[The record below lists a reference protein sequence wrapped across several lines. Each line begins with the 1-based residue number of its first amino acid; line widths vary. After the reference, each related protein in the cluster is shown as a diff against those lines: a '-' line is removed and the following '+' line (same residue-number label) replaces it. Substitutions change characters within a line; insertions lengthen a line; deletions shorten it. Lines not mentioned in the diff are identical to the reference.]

1 MAADFVT
8 TATEQWIRDTLQL
21 NHPYLADV
29 RSLSLPGTYKKKICH
44 LGDALKN
51 FICLRVLDL
60 SYNALVTIT
69 GIEHL
74 KGLERLTLY
83 FNCISSVD
91 VLKEL
96 YELPALRELDLR
108 LNPLIRR
115 HPHYRLTLVHNM
127 PRLGTLDDRPV
138 SERERTAAT
147 MQFSTMQSSS
157 EHLSPQKSTCVNKAA
172 DKRSGDHVTK
182 RLPLLTGLYDMESN
196 FRATHEETKAEES
209 KDFTEQSSPQKQEN
223 AKCISGSS
231 PSKSGGTS
239 HQRITSPIVTD
250 TSKKSFG
257 PVDEKGESVSAEQ
270 CKKGLPIQTRHIA
283 KGYYTPNPNQSH
295 HSNSSLVNIR
305 PPSPSPGLRLSD
317 PSNPTL
323 CPSRPIHCTVKKR
336 EGGPGIQPHKEKRKM
351 GGYRKSLEMLLN
363 LVDKHWTGQRS
374 LHHHKNFL
382 SQAVHIL
389 SMMEKDVSTRESEV
403 KTLRGK
409 VDTLN
414 VRASKQTDEHQAEVR
429 NLYAQLQDACS
440 EVSSLR
446 GQLRNVLGENASLQ
460 KQLLGLERR
469 HFRRTR
475 SSPIV
480 RIEEAKADMEELRK
494 VMERLKERVE
504 EAGKSMDPCVPCLFQ
519 VPEVNTHLEA
529 AA

>member
-1 MAADFVT
+1 SNSMAADFVT

-172 DKRSGDHVTK
+172 DKRCRSGDHVTK

-196 FRATHEETKAEES
+196 FRATHEGQDEARPLSDSISEQTPNKMSKINKLTLGSHQRPVKFLVSETKAEES
-209 KDFTEQSSPQKQEN
+209 KDFTEQSSPQKQED
-223 AKCISGSS
+223 KEFK
-231 PSKSGGTS
+231 PPHTGGTS

-270 CKKGLPIQTRHIA
+270 
-283 KGYYTPNPNQSH
+283 YQSH

-336 EGGPGIQPHKEKRKM
+336 EGGPGIQPHK
-351 GGYRKSLEMLLN
+351 GGYRKPLEMLLN

-469 HFRRTR
+469 
-475 SSPIV
+475 
-480 RIEEAKADMEELRK
+480 
-494 VMERLKERVE
+494 
-504 EAGKSMDPCVPCLFQ
+504 
-519 VPEVNTHLEA
+519 
-529 AA
+529 

>member
-231 PSKSGGTS
+231 PSKS
-239 HQRITSPIVTD
+239 D
-250 TSKKSFG
+250 
-257 PVDEKGESVSAEQ
+257 
-270 CKKGLPIQTRHIA
+270 
-283 KGYYTPNPNQSH
+283 QSH

>member
-1 MAADFVT
+1 MSDAKVVAPTFGAT
-8 TATEQWIRDTLQL
+8 NNGRMSATAPKAPEAFPANRHTVREQDSEDNPRQ
-21 NHPYLADV
+21 
-29 RSLSLPGTYKKKICH
+29 
-44 LGDALKN
+44 
-51 FICLRVLDL
+51 RV
-60 SYNALVTIT
+60 IT

-127 PRLGTLDDRPV
+127 PWLGTLDDRPV

-209 KDFTEQSSPQKQEN
+209 KDFTEQSSPQKQ
-223 AKCISGSS
+223 
-231 PSKSGGTS
+231 
-239 HQRITSPIVTD
+239 
-250 TSKKSFG
+250 
-257 PVDEKGESVSAEQ
+257 
-270 CKKGLPIQTRHIA
+270 
-283 KGYYTPNPNQSH
+283 
-295 HSNSSLVNIR
+295 
-305 PPSPSPGLRLSD
+305 
-317 PSNPTL
+317 
-323 CPSRPIHCTVKKR
+323 
-336 EGGPGIQPHKEKRKM
+336 
-351 GGYRKSLEMLLN
+351 GGYRKPLEMLLN

-480 RIEEAKADMEELRK
+480 QIEEAKADMEELRK

-504 EAGKSMDPCVPCLFQ
+504 EAGTSMDPCVPCLFQ
-519 VPEVNTHLEA
+519 APEVNTHLEA

>member
-231 PSKSGGTS
+231 PSKS
-239 HQRITSPIVTD
+239 D
-250 TSKKSFG
+250 
-257 PVDEKGESVSAEQ
+257 
-270 CKKGLPIQTRHIA
+270 
-283 KGYYTPNPNQSH
+283 QSH

-351 GGYRKSLEMLLN
+351 GGYRKPLEMLLN

>member
-8 TATEQWIRDTLQL
+8 TVTEQWIRDTLQL

-127 PRLGTLDDRPV
+127 PWLGTLDDRPV

-231 PSKSGGTS
+231 PSKS
-239 HQRITSPIVTD
+239 D
-250 TSKKSFG
+250 
-257 PVDEKGESVSAEQ
+257 
-270 CKKGLPIQTRHIA
+270 
-283 KGYYTPNPNQSH
+283 QSH

-351 GGYRKSLEMLLN
+351 GGYRKPLEMLLN

-480 RIEEAKADMEELRK
+480 QIEEAKADMEELRK

-504 EAGKSMDPCVPCLFQ
+504 EAGTSMDPCVPCLFQ
-519 VPEVNTHLEA
+519 APEVNTHLEA